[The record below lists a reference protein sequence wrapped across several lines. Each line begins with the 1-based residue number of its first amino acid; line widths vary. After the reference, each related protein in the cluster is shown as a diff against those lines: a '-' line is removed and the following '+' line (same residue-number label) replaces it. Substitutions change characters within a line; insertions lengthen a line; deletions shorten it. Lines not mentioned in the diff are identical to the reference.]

1 MANPT
6 LTTPNYLADPGVLY
20 YAPPGTSLPANTVS
34 GGVFTD
40 LWAAAGPWVQLGMT
54 DTGSDLTQQIN
65 SQPIMAAERLDPLA
79 YRTTDRTTQVSFSL
93 KGYTATNLARTLN
106 GATTVVTGS
115 GGTTLT
121 KVSAPALGSE
131 TRAMIGW
138 ESTDNTVRWIAY
150 QVLNSGSIKMQFVKV
165 PTTTLLPWTGN
176 CEVSSTY
183 NQPTDYW
190 FAGTGRA

>member
-20 YAPPGTSLPANTVS
+20 YAPVGTSLPANTVS

-40 LWAAAGPWVQLGMT
+40 LWATAGPWVQLGMT
-54 DTGSDLTQQIN
+54 DAGSDLTSQIN
-65 SQPIMAAERLDPLA
+65 SQAIMAAERLDPLA
-79 YRTTDRTTQVSFSL
+79 YRTTDRTTQVTFSL

-106 GATTVVTGS
+106 GATTTVTGS

-121 KVSAPALGSE
+121 KVSPPALGSE
-131 TRAMIGW
+131 TRCMIGW
-138 ESTDNTVRWIAY
+138 ESTDNTARWIAY
-150 QVLNSGSIKMQFVKV
+150 QVLNSGSIKMSFVKV
-165 PTTTLLPWTGN
+165 PATTLLPWTGN
-176 CEVSSTY
+176 CEVSTTY
-183 NQPTDYW
+183 NQPWEEW